1 MRVEAVFEELA
12 RALRLG
18 FFVYQMDRPAT
29 QLGALMLRFRNFQP
43 AKRSP
48 IDFPSFADKLE
59 SIELGASHSES
70 EPYDFPRQGAQIVF
84 FFPVDQMFHIVAVD

>member
-1 MRVEAVFEELA
+1 MRSRDFFTSALDPDPIWIVEKSL
-12 RALRLG
+12 
-18 FFVYQMDRPAT
+18 P
-29 QLGALMLRFRNFQP
+29 
-43 AKRSP
+43 KRSP